1 MENTPQHGKRKTPQ
15 QHKKLASLLAQ
26 DVPVGEALRQAG
38 WSERQ
43 SMKGWDAVPDKVLVR
58 LPKKA
63 QRLVA
68 LGKTDKET
76 RKHLVRGRLITNTI
90 QGKDGGAMSAKILG
104 SDTELNLW
112 TPEFQ
117 QGLIILQ
124 TPQAIIDKK
133 AELLAPDEDDVILPP
148 APTEN

>member
-1 MENTPQHGKRKTPQ
+1 MADTETPQHGKRKTPA

-26 DVPVGEALRQAG
+26 EVPVGEALREAG

-43 SMKGWDAVPDKVLVR
+43 SMKGWGAVPDKVLVK

-63 QRLVA
+63 QRLIA

-76 RKHLVRGRLITNTI
+76 RKHLVRGRLVENTI
-90 QGKDGGAMSAKILG
+90 KGRDGGAQSAKILG

-124 TPQAIIDKK
+124 APQSLIDNK
-133 AELLAPDEDDVILPP
+133 AKLLAEV
-148 APTEN
+148 TEE

>member
-1 MENTPQHGKRKTPQ
+1 MGNEPQHGKRKTPQ

-26 DVPVGEALRQAG
+26 EVPVGEALREAG

-43 SMKGWDAVPDKVLVR
+43 SMKGWQAVPDRVVAQ

-63 QRLVA
+63 KQLVA
-68 LGKTDKET
+68 LGKNTDKDT
-76 RKHLVRGRLITNTI
+76 RKHIIRGRLLQNAI

-117 QGLIILQ
+117 QGLIVL
-124 TPQAIIDKK
+124 TVPQSIMDRK
-133 AELLAPDEDDVILPP
+133 AELLANDPE
-148 APTEN
+148 EN

>member
-1 MENTPQHGKRKTPQ
+1 MADELQRGKRKTPA

-26 DVPVGEALRQAG
+26 EVPVGEALREAG
-38 WSERQ
+38 WSDRQ
-43 SMKGWDAVPDKVLVR
+43 SMKGWDAVPDAVLAK

-63 QRLVA
+63 RKLIA

-76 RKHLVRGRLITNTI
+76 RKHLVRGRLVANTI

-112 TPEFQ
+112 QPDFQ

-124 TPQAIIDKK
+124 APQAVLDNKEK
-133 AELLAPDEDDVILPP
+133 LLASCDEED
-148 APTEN
+148 